1 MNDES
6 KTTAKKL
13 EEIKEM
19 VQTLD
24 EDVMNLYQGL
34 AGLFEKADDVESRFN
49 RLEEIINELKRELS
63 SGD

>member
-1 MNDES
+1 MNDDS
-6 KTTAKKL
+6 KMTAQKL

-34 AGLFEKADDVESRFN
+34 AGLFEQADDVESRFN
-49 RLEEIINELKRELS
+49 RLEEVINELKRELN